1 MSAQP
6 LNTEISIYRA
16 ARSQRS
22 TGFNTD
28 AIAVFIKRLRG
39 LVMVIPGYEVMCG
52 VLTRDANSKDFSP
65 YCGQAAA
72 GANRGFPIVF
82 GLLPTVS
89 FAEAAMNVDQINFP
103 YVIGQDQFL
112 YNTTA
117 GLAGDLYANLRNLIT
132 VGTGPAPASNPT
144 GYGTFTAP
152 STVQGT
158 GQVIGPL

>member
-6 LNTEISIYRA
+6 LNTEISIFRH

-22 TGFNTD
+22 TRFNTD
-28 AIAVFIKRLRG
+28 AIAVFIKRLRS

-82 GLLPTVS
+82 GILPTVS
-89 FAEAAMNVDQINFP
+89 FANAVMQIDNVNFP

-117 GLAGDLYANLRNLIT
+117 GLAGDLYQDLRNLIQ

-152 STVQGT
+152 STVAGS
-158 GQVIGPL
+158 GQTIGPL